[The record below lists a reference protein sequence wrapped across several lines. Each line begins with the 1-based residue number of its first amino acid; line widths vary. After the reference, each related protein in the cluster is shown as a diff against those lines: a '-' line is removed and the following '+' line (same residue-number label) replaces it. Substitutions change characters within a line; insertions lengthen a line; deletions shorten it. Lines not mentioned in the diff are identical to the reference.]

1 MIFRDLSKNHL
12 TVVEG
17 LLFKDLVS
25 LKSLILRQNNIKDL
39 LDGSFYGLTNLQSL
53 YVYNII
59 KIDIIYNLLNFFFFI
74 KYIFF

>member
-39 LDGSFYGLTNLQSL
+39 LDGSFYGLRNLQSL

-59 KIDIIYNLLNFFFFI
+59 KIDIIYNLLNFFF
-74 KYIFF
+74 Y